1 MIDSRKHG
9 RARRITAFA
18 AVTALVA
25 LSVVLS
31 AQAGATSTA
40 HKGAAPAAAHRSAV
54 VTVTVWEDLST
65 YGPKVPAMLNKL
77 TALFEAQNPGIKIN
91 RVTIPTDQKLV
102 KVRQAVAAKTGPD
115 VIMLYPGANAGEF
128 KSGLAPLQKF
138 ITPSLRKQV
147 PQIRDAKSPNG
158 DVLAVPYT
166 SYVYTMYFNRGLFTK
181 AGLNPSQPPKTWNAF
196 MNACDKLSAAGIT
209 PIASGWKDGIQL
221 EWFIYQL
228 ADQLLSKGDQA
239 KWTAFDLPYTSAP
252 FKQSYAYMEQM
263 ISHKCFAK
271 GAEGH
276 TLYNDAYDAF
286 YAGKGA
292 MFLGNGILSEIA
304 PGEKAL
310 GKNFDLF
317 PFPRVPDSKRPP
329 LSDAGAFAGWAMTSF
344 SKHQPEAWK
353 YIAFLLSPSAQET
366 AWKVGNL
373 VPNNVLSK
381 VTTTSPGMKKV
392 FQLAKNPNNW
402 TSYYTWTQSAYDT
415 DRKFAPLFLTGGAS
429 TSQILGQL
437 ERVRVQQRPLLK

>member
-1 MIDSRKHG
+1 MIHSPKHG
-9 RARRITAFA
+9 RARRITALA
-18 AVTALVA
+18 AITALMA
-25 LSVVLS
+25 FGVVLS
-31 AQAGATSTA
+31 AQAGATSTS
-40 HKGAAPAAAHRSAV
+40 HKGTAPAAAHRSTA

-77 TALFEAQNPGIKIN
+77 TQQFEAQNPGIKIN

-128 KSGLAPLQKF
+128 KSGLAPLQKY
-138 ITPSLRKQV
+138 ITPALRKQV

-181 AGLNPSQPPKTWNAF
+181 AGLNPSQPPKTWSAF

-228 ADQLLSKGDQA
+228 ADQLITKADQP

-317 PFPRVPDSKRPP
+317 RFPTVPDSKRPP

-373 VPNNVLSK
+373 VPNNILSK
-381 VTTTSPGMKKV
+381 VATTSPGMKKV

-437 ERVRVQQRPLLK
+437 ERVRIQQRPLLK

>member
-1 MIDSRKHG
+1 MIHSPKHG
-9 RARRITAFA
+9 RIRRITALA
-18 AVTALVA
+18 AFTTLVA
-25 LSVVLS
+25 LGVVL
-31 AQAGATSTA
+31 AGQAGATSTR
-40 HKGAAPAAAHRSAV
+40 KGTTPAAAHHSTA

-77 TALFEAQNPGIKIN
+77 TALFEKQNPGIKIN

-102 KVRQAVAAKTGPD
+102 KVRQAIAAKTGPD

-138 ITPSLRKQV
+138 ISPALRKQV

-166 SYVYTMYFNRGLFTK
+166 SYVYTMYFNRALFAK
-181 AGLNPSQPPKTWNAF
+181 AGLNPTQPPKTWSAF

-228 ADQLLSKGDQA
+228 ADQLMSKSDQA

-263 ISHKCFAK
+263 IAHKCFAK

-317 PFPRVPDSKRPP
+317 AFPRVPDSKRPQ

-353 YIAFLLSPSAQET
+353 YIQFLLSPSAQET

-373 VPNNVLSK
+373 VPNNVMSK

-402 TSYYTWTQSAYDT
+402 TSYYTWTQAAYDT

-437 ERVRVQQRPLLK
+437 ERVRLQQRPLLK